1 MEINTTTVY
10 IALGALVAGYVVSWW
25 IPIMLGIVAV
35 PVFIFQYIVNVIR
48 DLRDNKEK

>member
-35 PVFIFQYIVNVIR
+35 PVFIFQYMVNVIF
-48 DLRDNKEK
+48 DLRNNKEK